1 MGAGEGISQSASP
14 TNKKIGNTLKV
25 KVTGKVVA
33 VDAIKSYGEV

>member
-1 MGAGEGISQSASP
+1 MGAGRGISQSASP

-33 VDAIKSYGEV
+33 AVHAGTNFV